1 MESYKDFLLEIVE
14 LVVMI
19 SVIVVSSYMIVKT
32 FAGDDFKQILDELI
46 RWF

>member
-14 LVVMI
+14 LVVMVIFILI
-19 SVIVVSSYMIVKT
+19 SNYIVIEA

-46 RWF
+46 QWF